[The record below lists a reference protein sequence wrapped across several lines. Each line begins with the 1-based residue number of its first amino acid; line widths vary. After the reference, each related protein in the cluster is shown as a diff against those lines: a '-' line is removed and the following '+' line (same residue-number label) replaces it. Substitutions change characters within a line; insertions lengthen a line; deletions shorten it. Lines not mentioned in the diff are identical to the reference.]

1 MRHAGRCGRKVN
13 VQAGLIQGVNSH
25 WPSGLITEHG
35 TCFRELFM
43 KTQAYTQAIERP
55 SALIERA
62 PVMKRL
68 DAPLLAIMFNLLEGR
83 DRWRRLPILRLLTS

>member
-1 MRHAGRCGRKVN
+1 

-25 WPSGLITEHG
+25 EPSGLITEHG
-35 TCFRELFM
+35 TGFRELSM

-55 SALIERA
+55 SALIERG

-83 DRWRRLPILRLLTS
+83 DRWRRLPIGH

>member
-1 MRHAGRCGRKVN
+1 
-13 VQAGLIQGVNSH
+13 VQSGLIQGVNSH
-25 WPSGLITEHG
+25 GPSGLITEHG
-35 TCFRELFM
+35 TWFRELSM

-55 SALIERA
+55 AALIERA

-83 DRWRRLPILRLLTS
+83 DRWRRLPILRLLTSRSPSGL

>member
-1 MRHAGRCGRKVN
+1 
-13 VQAGLIQGVNSH
+13 
-25 WPSGLITEHG
+25 
-35 TCFRELFM
+35 M
-43 KTQAYTQAIERP
+43 KTQAYTQAIKRP

-83 DRWRRLPILRLLTS
+83 DRWRRLPILRLLTSRSPSGL